1 MVRPFER
8 GGNVTTTALLPAA
21 PVQKQM
27 WLVDRMDPAAAIY
40 NEDIA
45 FWIDG
50 DLRVDLL
57 EHAWRVLIERHEAL
71 RYVFD
76 VEGGE
81 LRLRVA
87 PDVDVSFQTVEC
99 PTEDAALAWG
109 VELVQRPYDDIT
121 ARPPVR
127 FGLARVGG
135 RHLLV
140 VGFHHAI
147 VDAGSLA
154 VLVEELGEVY
164 AALLAGREPALPPV
178 ERTYADFIGWAG
190 EDEQRRRV
198 DERLPEVVARLT
210 AGGGARSAELPTDR
224 PRQPV
229 KSTRGRLT
237 ETRFPA
243 GIVPRLRQFG
253 ARQRVTPFHALLAGM
268 TGLLRRYTRMD
279 EMVFG
284 VGTGGRPEGFED
296 SVGPFAC
303 FVPVRAS
310 TGRATSFVDL
320 LDQAQEVAFDLG
332 EAQFVPFS
340 EVVSRVVTTRD
351 PSRSPLVQIV
361 FNAPPLTFRHDVL
374 EGCDLRPARLPRTRA
389 RVDLLVNLE
398 TVGDDIVA
406 SSEFDDSLYDEETV
420 RTFLGQ
426 LGVFVD
432 EAMRRPD
439 TPVDELPIPWPAE
452 PIATPVLTS
461 PDAAAGAART
471 VETGDGWCVLGAD
484 GFVAAASGTP
494 AVLEPT
500 GQPAPVGVE
509 GELVVAGSPVPGV
522 RARRS
527 ADGRLRWRVP
537 DEEQTTRDAAVTS
550 GSRVERHL
558 VALCRELLE
567 RQDVAPDDDFFVAG
581 GHSMLAARL
590 VQRLGDEF
598 GVEVPLLMVFEHPV
612 ISELAAELQAQF
624 PIVDE
629 VLEQFEQL
637 GDADLA
643 SLDDEP
649 AAADGPADAE
659 AAAVTFLSGHE
670 QPFWLMEQ
678 FAPGSS
684 VNTLTL
690 RIRGAGP
697 LDVDALE
704 HALNRVVER
713 QEILRTSY
721 GADEAMNAVR
731 HVHDDVRVR
740 VEVHRTDAEGAE
752 RLARREATTGFD
764 IGRAPLFRCVVV
776 FTGADRFEILLS
788 YHHLVMDYWGV
799 TRVMLP
805 EVGAFYRER
814 VTGEPASLEPGEG
827 YRAAI
832 LRDVAWRD
840 SAAARAEQA
849 YWREQLDGM
858 RAAEFRT
865 DHDRAG
871 DVDFAGGVAAA
882 EVDPDVVRRL
892 DDYVARHRTTPFAVV
907 AAAVAATARTWSGSD
922 DVTFMSPAENRRN
935 DADTR
940 VMGTFVNLVALRF
953 RFDPDLT
960 WDGLVEQSRRVTRD
974 AYAHQSVPIS
984 EALASVGQQ
993 NVIASGQGRYLVL
1006 NVFSDRTGLELA
1018 GCRVEGGEI
1027 VPHDSASTDLELS
1040 VMHTPGHLGLT
1051 LKYRSGLWDAPTAE
1065 RILGDVL
1072 DALRRVAVDGSA
1084 SVGLPAAA

>member
-1 MVRPFER
+1 M
-8 GGNVTTTALLPAA
+8 TTTALLPAA
-21 PVQKQM
+21 PVQRQM

-57 EHAWRVLIERHEAL
+57 ERAWRVLTERHEAL

-76 VEGGE
+76 IRDGE
-81 LRLRVA
+81 LCLRVA
-87 PDVDVSFQTVEC
+87 PEVDVSFQTVDC
-99 PTEDAALAWG
+99 ATEDEALAWG

-121 ARPPVR
+121 ARPPLR
-127 FGLARVGG
+127 FGLARVGR

-164 AALLAGREPALPPV
+164 AAGLAGREPSLPPV
-178 ERTYADFIGWAG
+178 ERTYADYIAWAG
-190 EDEQRRRV
+190 GDEQRRRV
-198 DERLPEVVARLT
+198 DERLAEVVARLT

-224 PRQPV
+224 PRQAV

-279 EMVFG
+279 EMIFG
-284 VGTGGRPEGFED
+284 VGTGGRPDGFED

-310 TGRATSFVDL
+310 TDRGTSFVDL
-320 LDQAQEVAFDLG
+320 LDQAQEFAFGLG
-332 EAQFVPFS
+332 DAQFVPFS
-340 EVVSRVVTTRD
+340 EVVSRVVGTRD

-361 FNAPPLTFRHDVL
+361 FNAPPLTFRRDVL
-374 EGCDLRPARLPRTRA
+374 DGCDLRPARLPRTRA

-398 TVGDDIVA
+398 WVGDDIVA
-406 SSEFDDSLYDEETV
+406 SSEFDDSLYDEQTV

-439 TPVDELPIPWPAE
+439 TPVDELPIPWPAQ
-452 PIATPVLTS
+452 PIATPVLADPA
-461 PDAAAGAART
+461 PDVART
-471 VETGDGWCVLGAD
+471 VEAGEGWCALGAD
-484 GFVAAASGTP
+484 GFVAAVSGTP
-494 AVLEPT
+494 AVVEST
-500 GQPAPVGVE
+500 GQPAPPGVE
-509 GELVVAGSPVPGV
+509 GELFVDGCPVPGV
-522 RARRS
+522 RVRRL
-527 ADGRLRWRVP
+527 ADGRLRWRTP
-537 DEEQTTRDAAVTS
+537 DEQRTARDATVTS

-558 VALCRELLE
+558 VSLCRELLE
-567 RQDVAPDDDFFVAG
+567 RPDVAPDDDFFVAG

-612 ISELAAELQAQF
+612 LSELAAELQAQF
-624 PIVDE
+624 PVVDE
-629 VLEQFEQL
+629 VLEQFERL
-637 GDADLA
+637 GEADLA
-643 SLDDEP
+643 SLDEEP
-649 AAADGPADAE
+649 AAQDST
-659 AAAVTFLSGHE
+659 AAPAVTFLSGHE

-678 FAPGSS
+678 FAPASS

-690 RIRGAGP
+690 RVRGAGP
-697 LDVDALE
+697 LDVPALE
-704 HALNRVVER
+704 YALNRVVER

-731 HVHDDVRVR
+731 HVHRDVRVR

-764 IGRAPLFRCVVV
+764 IGRAPLFRCAVV
-776 FTGADRFEILLS
+776 FSGADRFELLLS
-788 YHHLVMDYWGV
+788 FHHLVMDYWGV

-814 VTGEPASLEPGEG
+814 VTGEPARLEPCEG

-832 LRDVAWRD
+832 VRDVAWRD
-840 SAAARAEQA
+840 SAAARAELA

-865 DHDRAG
+865 DHDRTGAVDFGG
-871 DVDFAGGVAAA
+871 DVATA
-882 EVDPDVVRRL
+882 EADPDLVRRL
-892 DDYVARHRTTPFAVV
+892 EEYVGQHRTTPFVV
-907 AAAVAATARTWSGSD
+907 IAAAVAATARAWSGSD
-922 DVTFMSPAENRRN
+922 DVSFMSPAENRRN

-953 RFDPDLT
+953 RFGPELT

-1018 GCRVEGGEI
+1018 GCRVEGGQI

-1040 VMHTPGHLGLT
+1040 VMHTPGRLGLS
-1051 LKYRSGLWDAPTAE
+1051 LKYRGSLWDAPTAE

-1072 DALRRVAVDGSA
+1072 DALRRVVVDGSA
-1084 SVGLPAAA
+1084 RVGLPAGSAAVA